1 MNGENDVPIERCEWP
16 KSELLIAYH
25 DEEWGT
31 PSHDDR
37 HLFEHL
43 VLEGAQ
49 AGLNWELVLKKRT
62 GYRRAFADY
71 DLEKIARFT
80 EAHIEKLVQD
90 PGIVRNRAKIKS
102 VIANARATLKVQAEC
117 GSLATLFWDL
127 AGGKTRHNR
136 WTKLSQIP
144 AVTPDSERISKELSR
159 RGFQFFGPTGAYA
172 FMQAVGLV
180 NDHIVSC
187 YRYRQLRRGE
197 GPATAAASPHL
208 TSREGGVRP
217 GRG

>member
-1 MNGENDVPIERCEWP
+1 VPVKRCEWP
-16 KSELLIAYH
+16 KSALMIAYH
-25 DEEWGT
+25 DEEWGE
-31 PSHDDR
+31 PSRDDR

-49 AGLNWELVLKKRT
+49 AGLNWELVLKKRD
-62 GYRRAFADY
+62 GYRKAFADY
-71 DLEKIARFT
+71 DLAKIARFT
-80 EAHIEKLVQD
+80 DARVEKLTKD

-102 VIANARATLKVQAEC
+102 VVVNARATLKVQEEF
-117 GSLATLFWDL
+117 GSLATYLWDL

-144 AVTPDSERISKELSR
+144 AVTSDSQRISKELVR

-180 NDHIVSC
+180 NDHVVSC
-187 YRYRQLRRGE
+187 FRHEQLR
-197 GPATAAASPHL
+197 AK
-208 TSREGGVRP
+208 
-217 GRG
+217 

>member
-1 MNGENDVPIERCEWP
+1 MSLKRCEWP
-16 KSELLIAYH
+16 KSELMTAYH
-25 DEEWGT
+25 DEEWGV

-49 AGLNWELVLKKRT
+49 AGLNWELVLKKRA
-62 GYRRAFADY
+62 GYRKAFAAY

-80 EAHIEKLVQD
+80 DERVERLVQD

-102 VIANARATLKVQAEC
+102 VIVNACATLTVQEEF
-117 GSLATLFWDL
+117 GSFSNLLWDFV
-127 AGGKTRHNR
+127 GGQPRQNR
-136 WTKLSQIP
+136 WTALAQIP
-144 AVTPDSERISKELSR
+144 AITPDSERLSKELSR

-187 YRYRQLRRGE
+187 YRHRQLR
-197 GPATAAASPHL
+197 AK
-208 TSREGGVRP
+208 
-217 GRG
+217 